1 MTRKQAA
8 HSALV
13 RPSVRAHVTGM
24 LLRTSPTVGRMDG
37 YDVLSGG
44 GLSPDT
50 SDAEL
55 PAAPYRDPEVS
66 TPTSPF
72 NLSAAHCPNCQ

>member
-1 MTRKQAA
+1 MTRTQAS
-8 HSALV
+8 HSGTG
-13 RPSVRAHVTGM
+13 PSVCARAHVLGV

-66 TPTSPF
+66 TPTSPQGV
-72 NLSAAHCPNCQ
+72 S